1 MDNARGTVNE
11 PANDSATPPNNKPAS
26 APSLT
31 SKVWSYFKRVNK
43 IENGKLV
50 LKAECVIC
58 NTLFAGSPRS
68 GTSHLSR
75 HLKEHEAAQA
85 RISPGH
91 VLLNA
96 DVAGNLTNFAYDH
109 AVARKEVVDFIV
121 RAELP
126 FKFVE
131 SHDFTGMIQRAFCP
145 QYRGISASTCKGDVI
160 KKFVWSSQQKMGY
173 MSLTAHFIDKD
184 WCLNKR
190 DALTEM
196 KAKFDKYWEE
206 FPTVFCFATIMD
218 PRFKVFAI
226 GEWLNMIGIDQLTID
241 SKLLAL
247 KTLLFQ
253 FFDVYKRSVMSHVG
267 QNVQSANVTSST
279 LSQTPGSIVVP
290 IMQNF
295 SMQCL
300 KRAKLSS
307 SSSSTTKSELEVYL
321 DVPTIDVA
329 DDNQFS
335 VLGWWKKNQSLYP
348 IVSLMARDL
357 LTIPASTVASES
369 CFSAGG
375 KVLSEKWTNVSPNTI
390 EALICLKDWALANS
404 RMQDPAQDEQRAEE
418 LMNIRASR
426 SDWMAASET
435 VESESENETIES

>member
-1 MDNARGTVNE
+1 
-11 PANDSATPPNNKPAS
+11 
-26 APSLT
+26 
-31 SKVWSYFKRVNK
+31 
-43 IENGKLV
+43 
-50 LKAECVIC
+50 
-58 NTLFAGSPRS
+58 
-68 GTSHLSR
+68 
-75 HLKEHEAAQA
+75 
-85 RISPGH
+85 
-91 VLLNA
+91 
-96 DVAGNLTNFAYDH
+96 
-109 AVARKEVVDFIV
+109 
-121 RAELP
+121 
-126 FKFVE
+126 
-131 SHDFTGMIQRAFCP
+131 
-145 QYRGISASTCKGDVI
+145 
-160 KKFVWSSQQKMGY
+160 
-173 MSLTAHFIDKD
+173 
-184 WCLNKR
+184 
-190 DALTEM
+190 M

-226 GEWLNMIGIDQLTID
+226 GEWLNMTGIDQLTID

-253 FFDVYKRSVMSHVG
+253 FFDVYKRSVMSYVG

-279 LSQTPGSIVVP
+279 LSQTPGSVVVP
-290 IMQNF
+290 IMQDF

-307 SSSSTTKSELEVYL
+307 SSSSTTKSELQVYL
-321 DVPTIDVA
+321 DLPTIDVA

-335 VLGWWKKNQSLYP
+335 FLGWWKKNQSLYP

-357 LTIPASTVASES
+357 LTIPASTIASES

-375 KVLSEKWTNVSPNTI
+375 KVLSDKWTSLSPNTI

-418 LMNIRASR
+418 LMNTRASR
-426 SDWMAASET
+426 SDWMAARET